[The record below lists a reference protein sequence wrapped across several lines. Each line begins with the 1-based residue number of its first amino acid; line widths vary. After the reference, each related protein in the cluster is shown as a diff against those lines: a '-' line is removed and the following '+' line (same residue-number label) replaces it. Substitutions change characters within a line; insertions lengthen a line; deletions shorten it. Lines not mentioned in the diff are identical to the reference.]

1 MSFQIG
7 NNNMDKFECMKSFIL
22 VAKNRSFTIAAR
34 KQGVGLAKVS
44 KQINFLEEWLSSSLF
59 IRTTRKVELTA
70 KGEVFLNYAEDIIKR
85 LEDAQNDIENSDI
98 QPRGEIAV
106 SITAGL
112 NVAFFIE
119 HFANFLSKYDQVK
132 LNIHNINSPLTVLE
146 GTCDVSISSIDV
158 SDPRLVKYIFCS
170 FKRKLYASPKYLE
183 KRGVP
188 SCLADLSKHNTLVN
202 TLTHPKGWQFG
213 KSSVNLNYDYLS
225 SSTDELKNAAIHGLG
240 IIWSI
245 DPLVRQEVSSGQ
257 LVEIQIDEAQE
268 DVNLYCYFL
277 QTSKQDKRRMLAEY
291 LVENVTIL

>member
-1 MSFQIG
+1 
-7 NNNMDKFECMKSFIL
+7 MDKFESMKSFIL

-112 NVAFFIE
+112 NVTFFIE

-188 SCLADLSKHNTLVN
+188 SCLADLSKHNT
-202 TLTHPKGWQFG
+202 W
-213 KSSVNLNYDYLS
+213 
-225 SSTDELKNAAIHGLG
+225 
-240 IIWSI
+240 
-245 DPLVRQEVSSGQ
+245 
-257 LVEIQIDEAQE
+257 
-268 DVNLYCYFL
+268 
-277 QTSKQDKRRMLAEY
+277 
-291 LVENVTIL
+291 

>member
-1 MSFQIG
+1 
-7 NNNMDKFECMKSFIL
+7 MDKFECMKSFIL

-112 NVAFFIE
+112 NVTFFIE

-213 KSSVNLNYDYLS
+213 KSSVNLNYNYLS

-277 QTSKQDKRRMLAEY
+277 QTSKQDKRRILAEY
-291 LVENVTIL
+291 LFENVTIL

>member
-1 MSFQIG
+1 
-7 NNNMDKFECMKSFIL
+7 MDKFESMKSFIL

-112 NVAFFIE
+112 NVTFFIE
-119 HFANFLSKYDQVK
+119 HFANFLSKYYQVK

-213 KSSVNLNYDYLS
+213 KSSVNLNYNYLS

-277 QTSKQDKRRMLAEY
+277 QTSKQDKRRILAEY
-291 LVENVTIL
+291 LVENITIL

>member
-1 MSFQIG
+1 
-7 NNNMDKFECMKSFIL
+7 MDKFKCMKSFIL

-112 NVAFFIE
+112 NVTFFIE

-213 KSSVNLNYDYLS
+213 KSSVNLNYNYLS

-277 QTSKQDKRRMLAEY
+277 QTSKQDKRRILAEY
-291 LVENVTIL
+291 LVENITIL

>member
-1 MSFQIG
+1 
-7 NNNMDKFECMKSFIL
+7 MDKFESMKSFIL

-34 KQGVGLAKVS
+34 KQRVGLAKVS

-112 NVAFFIE
+112 NVTFFIE

-213 KSSVNLNYDYLS
+213 KSSVNLNYNYLS

-277 QTSKQDKRRMLAEY
+277 QTSKQDKRRILAEY
-291 LVENVTIL
+291 LVENITIL

>member
-1 MSFQIG
+1 
-7 NNNMDKFECMKSFIL
+7 MDKFECMKSFIL

-112 NVAFFIE
+112 NVTFFIE

-213 KSSVNLNYDYLS
+213 KSSVNLNYNYLS

-277 QTSKQDKRRMLAEY
+277 QTSKQDKRRILAEY
-291 LVENVTIL
+291 LVENITIL

>member
-1 MSFQIG
+1 
-7 NNNMDKFECMKSFIL
+7 MDKFECMKSFIL
-22 VAKNRSFTIAAR
+22 VAKNRSLTIAAR

-112 NVAFFIE
+112 NVTFFIE

-213 KSSVNLNYDYLS
+213 KSSVNLNYNYLS

-277 QTSKQDKRRMLAEY
+277 QTSKQDKRRILAEY

>member
-1 MSFQIG
+1 
-7 NNNMDKFECMKSFIL
+7 MDKFECMKSFIL

-112 NVAFFIE
+112 NVTFFIE

-213 KSSVNLNYDYLS
+213 KSSVNLNYNYLS

-277 QTSKQDKRRMLAEY
+277 QTLKQDKRRILAEY
-291 LVENVTIL
+291 LVENITIL

>member
-1 MSFQIG
+1 
-7 NNNMDKFECMKSFIL
+7 MDKFESMKSFIL

-112 NVAFFIE
+112 NVTFFIE

-202 TLTHPKGWQFG
+202 ILTHPKGWQFG
-213 KSSVNLNYDYLS
+213 KSSVNLNYNYLS

-277 QTSKQDKRRMLAEY
+277 QTSKQDKRRILAEY
-291 LVENVTIL
+291 LVENITIL